1 MKNYIQTLVLALT
14 LLLFTACGGG
24 SSADSTQKQAID
36 KLVAYANSNGTTE
49 VPTLQDYLDVGVTGI
64 DSDTQL
70 AEINQVVEGLIAE
83 DVDTTVE
90 VQALADALG
99 VQVPIG
105 TVAPTP
111 TTPIPTTPIDTTAP
125 VISITGANPTIVIQ
139 GGIYTDEG
147 VTAIDDVDGTVGSAV
162 VGTIFVDINT
172 LGSYTVTYT
181 ATDAAGNTATAI
193 RTVNVVAAVS
203 ITHNGTTYGTV
214 TSPHTGR
221 VWLDRNLGAAQ
232 VCTSFDDVACYGDY
246 YQWGRNSDGHE
257 DSASVNT
264 ATQAV
269 NVTTVGHGD
278 FIDAQVANTFDWA
291 EVVDANGITRIANW
305 SAIDGSSVCPVEF
318 RVPTITELELDTLN
332 NGVTNLSTAFT
343 NFLKLPSA
351 GFRSNSSFGPSTV
364 ISMGTWG
371 SVWSNS
377 IGGSSSRYIN
387 FVNLNAGSSSV
398 NRALGNSVRCIKD

>member
-278 FIDAQVANTFDWA
+278 FIDA
-291 EVVDANGITRIANW
+291 
-305 SAIDGSSVCPVEF
+305 
-318 RVPTITELELDTLN
+318 
-332 NGVTNLSTAFT
+332 
-343 NFLKLPSA
+343 KLLLLLT
-351 GFRSNSSFGPSTV
+351 GR
-364 ISMGTWG
+364 
-371 SVWSNS
+371 
-377 IGGSSSRYIN
+377 
-387 FVNLNAGSSSV
+387 
-398 NRALGNSVRCIKD
+398 K